1 MGKQKK
7 SAKDIA
13 FEKERCQYKET
24 HRKWVRFIKKIYPI
38 VDVTLVTTGVVRPV
52 QDQFA
57 VPVTNKA
64 TGEVL
69 KLYFKQEKVENLKK
83 SGFWETLEENA
94 SNGVE
99 LFVKVE
105 KSGNNLLFLEKNEKA
120 AG

>member
-1 MGKQKK
+1 M
-7 SAKDIA
+7 
-13 FEKERCQYKET
+13 
-24 HRKWVRFIKKIYPI
+24 
-38 VDVTLVTTGVVRPV
+38 
-52 QDQFA
+52 
-57 VPVTNKA
+57 
-64 TGEVL
+64 
-69 KLYFKQEKVENLKK
+69 ENLKK